1 MPVLRTASEKINW
14 TYNHINLY
22 DSDSDVDYEPGSIAQ
37 ELALVDPK
45 GASFFNEISI
55 FPKIDTNNRDPLF
68 QEIDDFREEIES
80 LGALLIQKTARGF
93 LGRRKVIKL
102 KHMQIFLP
110 ELKEVIK
117 QSATEDALP
126 ELNNAETKQR
136 RSDSSD
142 SVDSTST
149 VSDLGYQESINTCNN
164 SETKQCLSDSS
175 KTVPYSEDRWLQ
187 FQFDEGNNFNSASLR
202 ELKVA

>member
-1 MPVLRTASEKINW
+1 
-14 TYNHINLY
+14 
-22 DSDSDVDYEPGSIAQ
+22 
-37 ELALVDPK
+37 
-45 GASFFNEISI
+45 
-55 FPKIDTNNRDPLF
+55 
-68 QEIDDFREEIES
+68 
-80 LGALLIQKTARGF
+80 
-93 LGRRKVIKL
+93 
-102 KHMQIFLP
+102 MQIFLP
-110 ELKEVIK
+110 VLNELIK
-117 QSATEDALP
+117 QSSTADSLP

-187 FQFDEGNNFNSASLR
+187 FQFDEGNDFNSASLR
-202 ELKVA
+202 EQKVA